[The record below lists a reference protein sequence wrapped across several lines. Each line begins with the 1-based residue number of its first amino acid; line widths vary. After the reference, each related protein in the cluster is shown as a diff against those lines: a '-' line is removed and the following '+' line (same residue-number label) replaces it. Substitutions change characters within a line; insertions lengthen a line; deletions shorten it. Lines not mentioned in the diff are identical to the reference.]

1 MRQDLQEKYLVVKDQ
16 RVVKSN
22 DLIQKSRFDLS
33 LQEQKIIL
41 YLISQITPYDEEFKN
56 YEFSIP
62 EFCKICGI
70 DHTSGGNYADLK
82 PRLNKRSGTIKI
94 RLDED
99 MKPFLLQLKQNFT
112 AYELIYTLRF
122 RSKYST
128 RLFELVS
135 SIHYRTLEAYSR
147 EYTIDE
153 LRRLMGAENYKTW
166 QSFKERALIPA
177 VNEINQY
184 SDKNLTYEVI
194 KRGRSVAGVK
204 LTVSSKDSL
213 EACRIR
219 SQIEKD
225 LGYDQITLWD
235 VLEDS
240 GLV

>member
-1 MRQDLQEKYLVVKDQ
+1 
-16 RVVKSN
+16 
-22 DLIQKSRFDLS
+22 
-33 LQEQKIIL
+33 
-41 YLISQITPYDEEFKN
+41 
-56 YEFSIP
+56 
-62 EFCKICGI
+62 
-70 DHTSGGNYADLK
+70 
-82 PRLNKRSGTIKI
+82 
-94 RLDED
+94 
-99 MKPFLLQLKQNFT
+99 
-112 AYELIYTLRF
+112 
-122 RSKYST
+122 
-128 RLFELVS
+128 
-135 SIHYRTLEAYSR
+135 
-147 EYTIDE
+147 
-153 LRRLMGAENYKTW
+153 MGAENYKTW